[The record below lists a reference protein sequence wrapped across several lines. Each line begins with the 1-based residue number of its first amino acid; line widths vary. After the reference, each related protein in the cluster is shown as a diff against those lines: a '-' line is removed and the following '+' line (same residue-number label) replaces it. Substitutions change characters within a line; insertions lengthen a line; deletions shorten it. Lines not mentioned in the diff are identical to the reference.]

1 MGLGAKIRTR
11 LASFRH
17 SPPAVALAAI
27 ALFAVLF
34 GIFSAFDLGDGL
46 LEWIE
51 RHEVFELDEA
61 LLAGF
66 IVSVLLTAGAAWEMR
81 QRSADLQQSRDL
93 LRTAL
98 DSLKD
103 GAALF
108 DKNER
113 LVFWNEGFIRTSPA
127 LRDIVAPGVSFTEM
141 ITRMMAQGRY
151 LGVDRNWV
159 ETRVRQF
166 RALEPVE
173 NHMRDPDGK
182 ERWAYVHL
190 HRTRDG
196 GTFLIRE
203 DITARKQ
210 AEAELATV
218 RQRLADAIDSLSDG
232 VALFDKDERL
242 ILYNQSYH
250 LAVSRV
256 IGNFRLGMSFEEEI
270 RSLDR
275 KGFYV
280 SARGDDW
287 IARRL
292 RAFRALDPVEYRAQ
306 DILGQDLWIKVHHYR
321 TRDGGT
327 LLIRED
333 VTAQKQSDLKVQAGE
348 RLLGLFIEHAPAAL
362 AMFDREMRYL
372 HVSRRWLTDY
382 GLGERDL
389 RGLSHY
395 DVFPEIPEAWK
406 EAHRRGLAGEVL
418 RMDAESFTRLDG
430 SVQWLKWELRPWFD
444 ATGAVGGII
453 LFTEDITARRKAE
466 SDLESSRNLLQTAL
480 DSVGGGIALFDKDER
495 LVLHNQSLATNLKAF
510 PGALAPGIFFVD
522 FVKTIAAGGGYKDAG
537 PDWIAERIRK
547 FRDLEPVELHRRDPD
562 GTERWHLIHHYRTRD
577 GGTLRIGTEITERK
591 RAEAALAA
599 SQQLLQS
606 ALDSIAAG
614 VALFDK
620 DERLVM
626 WNGNYVDTRP
636 QLSGYIKAGG
646 SFTDIIRHLVEQD
659 GYVGVDQ
666 AWVTERVRRFRA
678 LESFEAHM
686 RDPDGGERWALVN
699 HYRTRDGGT
708 FLIRTDIT
716 ARKRAEAELASAQQ
730 RLADAIESISD
741 GIVLFDKDER
751 LALFNRRYAAEVVA
765 IADIFKPG
773 VTFENFVRALAK
785 AGYYGPAKV
794 GDEAWVRER
803 LRRFR
808 ALTETEYAV
817 TSDDGE
823 QAWRL
828 VRHFRTADGG
838 TLLALSDITARKRM
852 ETELRSSQELLRT
865 ALESM
870 NDGVALF
877 DRDERL
883 VLFNEEFVRFPL
895 VMRDVVKIG
904 LSFTEM
910 TEKLFDM
917 GGYIGKNRDWLER
930 RIRCFR
936 SLEPIEITF
945 RDVDGSE
952 RWYNF
957 AHHRTR
963 DGGTLMVRKDVTDRV
978 LALGEIEHARGV
990 AEQANEAK
998 TKFLASMSHELRTPL
1013 NAILGFAQM
1022 IELGIGKMPEAQAR
1036 EYLGIVLKSGQ
1047 HLLDLLSNI
1056 LEFSKFESQGE
1067 PRTFIAM
1074 SSVDLSRQCVDMVR
1088 EEAKNRGV
1096 TIVNDA
1102 DAKETEARFVGDP
1115 LWVRQIL
1122 LNLLVNA
1129 VKYNRPGGTA
1139 TVTCAR
1145 RADGRVR
1152 MAVAD
1157 TGIGIPKEIQDR
1169 VFEPF
1174 QRLGR
1179 EAGQIE
1185 GAGVG
1190 LALSRQLVLR
1200 MGGEIGFDSE
1210 PGRGSTFWFDLPAV
1224 EDEVER
1230 VA

>member
-1 MGLGAKIRTR
+1 MGIGAKIRTR
-11 LASFRH
+11 ISSLYS
-17 SPPAVALAAI
+17 SPIAIALAAI
-27 ALFAVLF
+27 AIFAVLY
-34 GIFSAFDLGDGL
+34 GVFSALGVAENLGKR
-46 LEWIE
+46 LEQYE
-51 RHEVFELDEA
+51 PFKADEA
-61 LLAGF
+61 LFAGLVMF
-66 IVSVLLTAGAAWEMR
+66 VLFVVGGIWELR
-81 QRSADLQQSRDL
+81 RRGADLQQSRDL

-127 LRDIVAPGVSFTEM
+127 LRDVVSPGLSFTELV
-141 ITRMMAQGRY
+141 TRMTAQGRY

-182 ERWAYVHL
+182 ERWAHVHL
-190 HRTRDG
+190 HRTQDG

-203 DITARKQ
+203 DITERKR

-242 ILYNQSYH
+242 ILHNQSYH

-280 SARGDDW
+280 SVRGDDW
-287 IARRL
+287 IAKRL

-333 VTAQKQSDLKVQAGE
+333 ATAQKQSDLKVQAGE

-406 EAHRRGLAGEVL
+406 EAHRRGLTGEVL

-444 ATGAVGGII
+444 ATGTVGGII

-466 SDLESSRNLLQTAL
+466 SDLESSRQLLQTAL

-510 PGALAPGIFFVD
+510 PGALAPGISFVD

-537 PDWIAERIRK
+537 PEWIAERIRK

-562 GTERWHLIHHYRTRD
+562 GTERWHLIRHYRTRD

-591 RAEAALAA
+591 RAEAALE
-599 SQQLLQS
+599 SSRQLLQS

-636 QLSGYIKAGG
+636 QLSGYIKAGV

-659 GYVGVDQ
+659 GYVGVDE

-708 FLIRTDIT
+708 FLVRTDITARKRTEAALEDSRHLLQTAIDSIGDGVALYDKNERLVLFNEGYARSLPLIGDILKPGLSLREEVTALVKRGNYVGLGEDWIEERLRLFRSLETALSRQHDPAGDRWISSSHYRTRDGSTFLVRTDIT

-751 LALFNRRYAAEVVA
+751 LALFNRRYAAEVAA

-773 VTFENFVRALAK
+773 LTFENFVRALAK

-808 ALTETEYAV
+808 ALTEAEYAV
-817 TSDDGE
+817 TPDDGE

-852 ETELRSSQELLRT
+852 ETELRSSQELLWT

-870 NDGVALF
+870 NDSVSLF
-877 DRDERL
+877 DSSERL
-883 VLFNEEFVRFPL
+883 VLFNESFARYPAM
-895 VMRDVVKIG
+895 MRDVFKVG
-904 LSFTEM
+904 LPFVEM
-910 TEKLFDM
+910 VETLFAR
-917 GGYIGKNRDWLER
+917 GGYADKDRDWLER

-936 SLEPIEITF
+936 ALEPIEIAF

-952 RWYNF
+952 RWLKF
-957 AHHRTR
+957 THHRTR
-963 DGGTLMVRKDVTDRV
+963 DGGTLMVRKDVTDQIR
-978 LALGEIEHARGV
+978 ALGEIEHARSV
-990 AEQANEAK
+990 AEQANETK

-1022 IELGIGKMPEAQAR
+1022 IELG
-1036 EYLGIVLKSGQ
+1036 
-1047 HLLDLLSNI
+1047 
-1056 LEFSKFESQGE
+1056 
-1067 PRTFIAM
+1067 
-1074 SSVDLSRQCVDMVR
+1074 
-1088 EEAKNRGV
+1088 
-1096 TIVNDA
+1096 
-1102 DAKETEARFVGDP
+1102 
-1115 LWVRQIL
+1115 
-1122 LNLLVNA
+1122 
-1129 VKYNRPGGTA
+1129 
-1139 TVTCAR
+1139 
-1145 RADGRVR
+1145 
-1152 MAVAD
+1152 
-1157 TGIGIPKEIQDR
+1157 
-1169 VFEPF
+1169 
-1174 QRLGR
+1174 
-1179 EAGQIE
+1179 
-1185 GAGVG
+1185 
-1190 LALSRQLVLR
+1190 
-1200 MGGEIGFDSE
+1200 
-1210 PGRGSTFWFDLPAV
+1210 
-1224 EDEVER
+1224 
-1230 VA
+1230 